1 MTDLFVTKT
10 KTSTGYGLLPAH
22 QEDLDAIKKL
32 PNGQPLRVKL
42 TRVRNGQ
49 FHRKWWALV
58 NYAFDIWEP
67 PVALAM
73 HELEDG
79 QFDPD
84 LAQPTKSMERF
95 RKDIIILC
103 GFYEQHW
110 RIDGTLRIEPQSISF
125 AKMDEDEFETLY
137 TKTIDVIC
145 KHVLTNY
152 SGDELRRVMAEIEE
166 FE

>member
-42 TRVRNGQ
+42 TRVRNYQ
-49 FHRKWWALV
+49 FHKKWFALL
-58 NYAFDIWEP
+58 NHAFDMWEP
-67 PVALAM
+67 
-73 HELEDG
+73 LEAAPRLEAVMAVIHTG
-79 QFDPD
+79 KNPEKNFD
-84 LAQPTKSMERF
+84 RF

-103 GFYEQHW
+103 GMYDAHYRLNGEV
-110 RIDGTLRIEPQSISF
+110 RLEAKSVSF
-125 AKMDEDEFETLY
+125 AKMDEDEFETLF

-152 SGDELRRVMAEIEE
+152 TGDELRRVIDEILA

>member
-32 PNGQPLRVKL
+32 PNGQPMRCKI
-42 TRVRNGQ
+42 TRIRNVQ
-49 FHRKWWALV
+49 FHRKYFALL
-58 NYAFDIWEP
+58 NHAFDCWEP
-67 PVALAM
+67 PEGIL
-73 HELEDG
+73 G
-79 QFDPD
+79 GFDPSSTTS
-84 LAQPTKSMERF
+84 PITKNFERF

-103 GFYEQHW
+103 GFYESVW
-110 RIDGTLRIEPQSISF
+110 RVDGIAVLEPQSISF
-125 AKMDEDEFETLY
+125 AKMDEDEFETLF

-152 SGDELRRVMAEIEE
+152 TGDELRRVIDEILA